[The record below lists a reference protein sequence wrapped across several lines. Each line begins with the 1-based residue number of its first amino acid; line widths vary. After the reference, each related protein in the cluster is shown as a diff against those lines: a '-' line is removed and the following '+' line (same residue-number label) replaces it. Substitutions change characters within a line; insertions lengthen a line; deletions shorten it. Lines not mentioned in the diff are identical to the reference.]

1 MIGIEELKQL
11 YIEKLL
17 KTGSFDAA
25 FTKVVW
31 ISYLKGIEEAHKEL
45 YKNEDNQ

>member
-1 MIGIEELKQL
+1 MIGIEELKEI
-11 YIEKLL
+11 YIEKLI
-17 KTGSFDAA
+17 KTGSMDAA

-31 ISYLKGIEEAHKEL
+31 IAYLKGIEEAHKEL

>member
-1 MIGIEELKQL
+1 LQEEQRKN
-11 YIEKLL
+11 IEKLI

-31 ISYLKGIEEAHKEL
+31 IAYLKGIEEAHEEL